1 MINQLDLDNDTHM
14 LVCSFEGE
22 ETKEKRDCFQKASKR
37 NASKR
42 EGKASPFT
50 YPYFWEGP
58 KTAGR

>member
-1 MINQLDLDNDTHM
+1 M

-42 EGKASPFT
+42 DGKASPFT